1 MENGVLSAQD
11 IRDYRFNTTPFARSY
26 KINEVDDFLD
36 RVAEVIDAYE
46 RGTKSSLTLSSA
58 EVLAHDFKTTRFMEG
73 YSIDGVDD
81 LLTQV
86 AGTLRYWEQG
96 GAKASL
102 STEDDEYNA
111 TAPAHPKVSD
121 FTTPFG

>member
-1 MENGVLSAQD
+1 MENEVLSAQD

-46 RGTKSSLTLSSA
+46 RGTKPSLTLSSA

-86 AGTLRYWEQG
+86 TGTLRYWEQG
-96 GAKASL
+96 GATAGVSAEGDVH
-102 STEDDEYNA
+102 ST

-121 FTTPFG
+121 STTPFG